1 MRACGRGMGKEEREG
16 QQQREQ
22 PTPAEGGAGGS
33 GGGGRG
39 GRCSRGCCGAV
50 RPQCA
55 AALLLGAAVALSALF
70 LLPPFVGRGDGRA
83 AARDPSAAFAGQ
95 PALRDLARLA
105 SIFRRNFKTCFVV
118 RTPRAVT

>member
-1 MRACGRGMGKEEREG
+1 MRACGCGMGKEEGEG
-16 QQQREQ
+16 LQQREQ

-39 GRCSRGCCGAV
+39 GRCSGGCSGAV

-70 LLPPFVGRGDGRA
+70 LLPPFVGRGGRA
-83 AARDPSAAFAGQ
+83 AVRDPYAAFAGQ

-105 SIFRRNFKTCFVV
+105 STFRRNFKISFVV